1 MTTSTPA
8 ANPPS
13 FAALRLPAFRSYFIV
28 SALAMMADSIE
39 HVISYWMMF
48 QKFQSPALGGFA
60 VIAHWVPFLLFSVY
74 SGALADRFDP
84 RRVIQLGMGL
94 FMLVSAGWGWV
105 FLSGDAQLWQ
115 AVVLLILHGFAGVLW
130 MPANQLLLH
139 DIVGAAALPSAIRL
153 NATSRWLGL
162 LLGPAVG
169 AGIMLAVGATAGI
182 FINVLIYLPLVLW
195 LWKAP
200 FGPKFRQGK
209 PAPQLPLRGLADIIS
224 TARAV
229 ARHPVIAPMIL
240 LAGGAS
246 FLVGNAY
253 HAQMP
258 EFAHG
263 LGQARAD
270 WSYSMLL
277 SADAAGALFAGLL
290 LERRGLISVTPRTA
304 CVLALVWCC
313 AISSFAIVPGYGIAL
328 ALLFVAGFCEL
339 SFYTMTQTLVQLNAP
354 PEIRGRVIGLFA
366 MSALGLRTFSGI
378 TVGMLGGLIGIH
390 WSLAISALTLLVL
403 VAALLIFLSRRTP
416 AG

>member
-1 MTTSTPA
+1 MAS
-8 ANPPS
+8 PPS
-13 FAALRLPAFRSYFIV
+13 FAALRNPAFRSYFIV

-60 VIAHWVPFLLFSVY
+60 VISHWVPFLLFSVY

-94 FMLVSAGWGWV
+94 FMLVSLGWGWV
-105 FLSGDAQLWQ
+105 FLSGEAQIWQ
-115 AVVLLILHGFAGVLW
+115 AAVLLILHGFAGVLW

-139 DIVGAAALPSAIRL
+139 DMVGGAALPSAIRL

-209 PAPQLPLRGLADIIS
+209 PALQMPLRGLADITS
-224 TARAV
+224 TIRSV

-246 FLVGNAY
+246 LLVGNAY

-258 EFAHG
+258 EFAHD

-290 LERRGLISVTPRTA
+290 LERRGLIAVTPRTA
-304 CVLALVWCC
+304 CVLALMWCC
-313 AISSFAIVPGYGIAL
+313 AIGGFALAPGYGIAL

-366 MSALGLRTFSGI
+366 MSALGLRTFSGF
-378 TVGMLGGLIGIH
+378 TVGMLGSVVGVH
-390 WSLAISALTLLVL
+390 WSLAVSAL
-403 VAALLIFLSRRTP
+403 ALLILVGALLLYFSRRDQMP
-416 AG
+416 ASDP

>member
-1 MTTSTPA
+1 MSISSA
-8 ANPPS
+8 PPS
-13 FAALRLPAFRSYFIV
+13 FAALRNPAFRSYFIV

-60 VIAHWVPFLLFSVY
+60 VISHWLPFLLFSVH

-94 FMLVSAGWGWV
+94 FMLVSLGWGWV
-105 FLSGDAQLWQ
+105 FLAGDAQIWQ
-115 AVVLLILHGFAGVLW
+115 AAVLLILHGFAGVLW

-139 DIVGAAALPSAIRL
+139 DIVGGAALPSAIRL

-169 AGIMLAVGATAGI
+169 AGIMLAMGATAGI
-182 FINVLIYLPLVLW
+182 FLNVLIYLPLVLW

-200 FGPKFRQGK
+200 FGPKFRDGK
-209 PAPQLPLRGLADIIS
+209 PAFQLPLRGLADITS

-246 FLVGNAY
+246 LLVGNAY

-258 EFAHG
+258 EFAHD

-277 SADAAGALFAGLL
+277 AADAAGALCAGMA
-290 LERRGLISVTPRTA
+290 LERRGLLSASPRMA

-313 AISSFAIVPGYGIAL
+313 AIGGFATAPGYGLAL

-354 PEIRGRVIGLFA
+354 AEIRGRVIGLFA
-366 MSALGLRTFSGI
+366 MSALGLRTFSGF
-378 TVGMLGGLIGIH
+378 TVGMLGGVIGIH
-390 WSLAISALTLLVL
+390 WSLALSALLLLGL
-403 VAALLIFLSRRTP
+403 VAALLVFLSRRQATP
-416 AG
+416 